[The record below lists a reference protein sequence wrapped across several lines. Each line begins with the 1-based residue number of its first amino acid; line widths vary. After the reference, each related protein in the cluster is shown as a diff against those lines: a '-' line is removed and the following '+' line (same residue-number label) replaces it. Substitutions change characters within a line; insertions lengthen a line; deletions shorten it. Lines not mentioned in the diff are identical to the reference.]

1 MNISRIKGKRLTQL
15 LITRALCL
23 AAFDVPALRDSASS
37 ELSYK
42 CQEEAQAALK
52 VAADGLTD
60 EEPEDEAIL
69 DEFRDFLDEIKPED
83 FDA

>member
-1 MNISRIKGKRLTQL
+1 M
-15 LITRALCL
+15 
-23 AAFDVPALRDSASS
+23 
-37 ELSYK
+37 
-42 CQEEAQAALK
+42 

-60 EEPEDEAIL
+60 DEPEDEAIL

>member
-1 MNISRIKGKRLTQL
+1 MACRTGTTIYAEESL
-15 LITRALCL
+15 LDEVGL
-23 AAFDVPALRDSASS
+23 
-37 ELSYK
+37 
-42 CQEEAQAALK
+42 
-52 VAADGLTD
+52 VAADDLAD